1 MSFWH
6 NKFHKEKQRTAE
18 TKTRRVRE
26 NAQLLLTGVT
36 YGTHLAPNGRKR
48 AISARWDMAATA
60 NRGKHAKMSP
70 DGSLTRKSPFL
81 R

>member
-1 MSFWH
+1 MLSCCY
-6 NKFHKEKQRTAE
+6 
-18 TKTRRVRE
+18 
-26 NAQLLLTGVT
+26 LVT
-36 YGTHLAPNGRKR
+36 YGTHLLAPNGRKR

-60 NRGKHAKMSP
+60 NRGKHAKMSL